1 MDADLSHQPE
11 QIPKLLEVADIKSL
25 VIGTRWINGGSVVNW
40 SYSRRFLSR
49 LATGD
54 ASRMLAL
61 EYKDLTSGY
70 RESITSRGCGFQIE
84 IALQI
89 INLGFQIKE
98 VTITF
103 IERIG
108 GKSKMSLFIVFEAWM
123 MVTARGFKRIVG
135 SR

>member
-1 MDADLSHQPE
+1 
-11 QIPKLLEVADIKSL
+11 
-25 VIGTRWINGGSVVNW
+25 
-40 SYSRRFLSR
+40 
-49 LATGD
+49 
-54 ASRMLAL
+54 MLAL

-70 RESITSRGCGFQIE
+70 RVLPREFVEKLDFESITSRGCGFQIE